1 MKEIKD
7 YLTIFVPLLA
17 LLICYSVWPI
27 VASLSAKEIQ
37 PIASAVSTISG
48 VLFGFVMESITLF
61 ASAKDN
67 TLIKNATLTQYL
79 PKLVNKLHWTMGAL
93 LLVCL
98 IFLIVLFL
106 PDSLTFQFS
115 ESENQYRYSS
125 AVSLVGIFFL
135 INSFFLFFS
144 SWLSFKNFAEH
155 M

>member
-1 MKEIKD
+1 MKKIKD
-7 YLTIFVPLLA
+7 YLIILVPLSA
-17 LLICYSVWPI
+17 LIICYGVWPI

-48 VLFGFVMESITLF
+48 VLFGFVMASITLF

-67 TLIKNATLTQYL
+67 TLVRNTMLTQHL

-98 IFLIVLFL
+98 IFLVVLFL
-106 PDSLTFQFS
+106 PDSLTFQIS
-115 ESENQYRYSS
+115 ESENRYRYSS

-144 SWLSFKNFAEH
+144 SWISFKNFAAH

>member
-1 MKEIKD
+1 MKLFKQYST
-7 YLTIFVPLLA
+7 YLILFISLTV
-17 LLICYSVWPI
+17 CYGVWPAI
-27 VASLSAKEIQ
+27 ASLSAKEIQ

-48 VLFGFVMESITLF
+48 VLFGFVMASITLF

-67 TLIKNATLTQYL
+67 TLVKNTTLTGHL
-79 PKLVNKLHWTMGAL
+79 PKLVNKLHLTMGAL

-106 PDSLTFQFS
+106 PDSLIFEIG
-115 ESENQYRYSS
+115 ESDSSYRYSS
-125 AVSLVGIFFL
+125 AVSLIGIFFL

-144 SWLSFKNFAEH
+144 SWFSFKEFTEH